1 VVMIDKGRLFG
12 RISVVV
18 VAIYVVAGS
27 TIVVVMGVI
36 TVRTVNMGVLVF
48 VIMFAGCAVV
58 VVPVVVVAGFSV
70 LVIVRM
76 MFVITGVAV
85 GMIVGAHSGIAMAV
99 QEIKGTEEKES
110 DSRDERID
118 SKAGVEVFL
127 NPPTGVEIEEHP
139 SPSHQGQDGER
150 LEKLFHSRLNT
161 IRRFSDHSE
170 TEPEVAEGSNDEEK
184 TDCKDQDKARFENG
198 EIHKDQFHIHHR
210 TEDEEC
216 EFG

>member
-1 VVMIDKGRLFG
+1 MIDKGRLFG

-99 QEIKGTEEKES
+99 QEKIG
-110 DSRDERID
+110 R
-118 SKAGVEVFL
+118 AHV
-127 NPPTGVEIEEHP
+127 
-139 SPSHQGQDGER
+139 
-150 LEKLFHSRLNT
+150 
-161 IRRFSDHSE
+161 
-170 TEPEVAEGSNDEEK
+170 
-184 TDCKDQDKARFENG
+184 
-198 EIHKDQFHIHHR
+198 
-210 TEDEEC
+210 
-216 EFG
+216 

>member
-1 VVMIDKGRLFG
+1 MIDKGRLFG

-58 VVPVVVVAGFSV
+58 VVPVVVVVVAGFSV

-139 SPSHQGQDGER
+139 LASV
-150 LEKLFHSRLNT
+150 T
-161 IRRFSDHSE
+161 ITSY
-170 TEPEVAEGSNDEEK
+170 
-184 TDCKDQDKARFENG
+184 
-198 EIHKDQFHIHHR
+198 
-210 TEDEEC
+210 
-216 EFG
+216 

>member
-1 VVMIDKGRLFG
+1 MIDKGRLFG

-85 GMIVGAHSGIAMAV
+85 GMIVGADTGIAMTI

-110 DSRDERID
+110 DSRDEGID

-127 NPPTGVEIEEHP
+127 NSPTGVEIEEHP
-139 SPSHQGQDGER
+139 TPGHQGQDGEY
-150 LEKLFHSRLNT
+150 LKQFFHIRLN
-161 IRRFSDHSE
+161 RLG
-170 TEPEVAEGSNDEEK
+170 V
-184 TDCKDQDKARFENG
+184 
-198 EIHKDQFHIHHR
+198 
-210 TEDEEC
+210 EC
-216 EFG
+216 